1 MEERGFGLGNLD
13 ATIILQ
19 RPKLSPHKP
28 AINEN
33 LCRLLKAHPSTVNIK
48 VRTLNAPQAPAGPLL
63 LRLVLVHVTVHRS
76 HGWHGCGSRACTPQ
90 LVLYHGPAATYLSP
104 GITVLVHCF

>member
-1 MEERGFGLGNLD
+1 MEERGFSLGNLD

-48 VRTLNAPQAPAGPLL
+48 VRTLIAPQAPAAPPS
-63 LRLVLVHVTVHRS
+63 LRSFVVHVMVYKSQAWVT
-76 HGWHGCGSRACTPQ
+76 
-90 LVLYHGPAATYLSP
+90 
-104 GITVLVHCF
+104 